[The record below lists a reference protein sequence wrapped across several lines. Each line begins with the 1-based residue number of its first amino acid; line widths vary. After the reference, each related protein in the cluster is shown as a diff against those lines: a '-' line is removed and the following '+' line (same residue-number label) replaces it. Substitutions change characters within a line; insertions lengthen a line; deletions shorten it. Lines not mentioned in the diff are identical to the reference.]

1 MVIRGNS
8 TGPFFCFM
16 DSKPLTKARFTEVI
30 CKFLEAVG
38 HPQDHFAGHSFRIG
52 VATTAA
58 KAGNEDSTIRMLSM
72 WDSAAF
78 LVYV

>member
-1 MVIRGNS
+1 MIMNWSTGNSLCPVAAVVAYMVIRGNS

-52 VATTAA
+52 VATIP
-58 KAGNEDSTIRMLSM
+58 GC
-72 WDSAAF
+72 
-78 LVYV
+78 